1 MNASCLP
8 QQYLKVGVKPGDSRN
23 ETGQQPER
31 NRAATGMKPGSNR
44 NEAGQHPEWARS
56 WLGVARSSWAP
67 LAARMVTVTTR
78 SLCGHHAVTTRSQ
91 RGHDAITTRSGHN
104 TVTTR
109 YTATTYHG
117 HNTITR
123 RSRRRITR
131 LLRRL
136 RRVYLVFLTLF
147 KTCILKILIFLS
159 CYWCG

>member
-1 MNASCLP
+1 MSKQTQAPPPTIMLEKPSMFAATCLKDRS
-8 QQYLKVGVKPGDSRN
+8 Q
-23 ETGQQPER
+23 TGRFPER

-67 LAARMVTVTTR
+67 LGAARMVTTR
-78 SLCGHHAVTTRSQ
+78 SLRGHHAVTTRSQ

-123 RSRRRITR
+123 RSRRGITR

-147 KTCILKILIFLS
+147 KTCILKFF
-159 CYWCG
+159 